1 MFLHEALAEAV
12 PAHGDQH
19 QILGDVS
26 EAHDD
31 EYAEQVC
38 DANSMIQPRQ
48 STQSTCMLTSFPIQ
62 GGLSIGSLL
71 IFIVITFSPDMLYTS
86 VRSRPILSEK
96 NILGN
101 PKLCGFIVDHRHCW
115 FAEELSPKP

>member
-1 MFLHEALAEAV
+1 MFLHEALVEAV

-19 QILGDVS
+19 QILGVVS

-38 DANSMIQPRQ
+38 DANSMILSRR
-48 STQSTCMLTSFPIQ
+48 SIQSTCMFTSFPTQ
-62 GGLSIGSLL
+62 GDLSIGSLL
-71 IFIVITFSPDMLYTS
+71 IFIVIAFSLDMLYTS
-86 VRSRPILSEK
+86 VRNRPILTEK

-101 PKLCGFIVDHRHCW
+101 PKLCGFILDHSHCW
-115 FAEELSPKP
+115 FAEELSSKP